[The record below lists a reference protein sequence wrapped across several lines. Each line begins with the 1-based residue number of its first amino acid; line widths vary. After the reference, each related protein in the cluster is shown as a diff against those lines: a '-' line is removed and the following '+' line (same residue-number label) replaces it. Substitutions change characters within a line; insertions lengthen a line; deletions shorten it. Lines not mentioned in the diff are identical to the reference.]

1 MPRAQIATFS
11 VGRLTFRIQLA
22 RHRNLRRVVVVT
34 GAATAYYLSQHK
46 KLSIALIDMMRGDG
60 GID

>member
-1 MPRAQIATFS
+1 

-22 RHRNLRRVVVVT
+22 RHRNFRRVVVVT